1 MPEQSSEATNHL
13 VSETQTPFP
22 KTEFPAQEAVSSS
35 VEFSSENPVGDSP
48 EQESSSSD
56 GAAPLDNEAFFST
69 SESVALEGTQS
80 SETTLQTPVQE
91 TEDIASSS
99 EVKEEVL
106 LPVNQVSAT
115 APIQEPAAP
124 VNGNLLNLDEM
135 ISQFSGA
142 TTSSSDLDPFQAMK
156 VTLEAQQDV
165 PSEQTSAVATLPPSP
180 ISSTITALPEQQLVQ
195 EAVSLSPETMSTAQ
209 NLDPQQQLP
218 SEKEGVSLGA
228 ITATNPL
235 TAPATQ
241 PVLTGSGAQTKNFIK
256 FAFAGLAVL
265 AIGVIM
271 VIRYPDLFSGTTPA
285 PAPVGENTEEP
296 HGAAPEL
303 PLTGDKQELSLQSSN
318 EDLV

>member
-22 KTEFPAQEAVSSS
+22 KTEFPAQEAVRSS

-48 EQESSSSD
+48 EQESFSSD

-69 SESVALEGTQS
+69 SEPVALEGTQS

-115 APIQEPAAP
+115 TPIQEPAAP
-124 VNGNLLNLDEM
+124 ANGNLLNLDEM

-195 EAVSLSPETMSTAQ
+195 EAVSLSPETMATAQ
-209 NLDPQQQLP
+209 NPDPQQQ
-218 SEKEGVSLGA
+218 
-228 ITATNPL
+228 
-235 TAPATQ
+235 
-241 PVLTGSGAQTKNFIK
+241 
-256 FAFAGLAVL
+256 
-265 AIGVIM
+265 
-271 VIRYPDLFSGTTPA
+271 
-285 PAPVGENTEEP
+285 
-296 HGAAPEL
+296 
-303 PLTGDKQELSLQSSN
+303 
-318 EDLV
+318 